1 METLTPKKS
10 FSRLGLALFI
20 VLAVTVVLQ
29 AAAGA
34 VVTAASF
41 EADVPS
47 WVLWLA
53 NFLPLYAIAIPI
65 GVAVMKKVPAQRAET
80 SSLGARRFLRVL
92 IVCFPIMYIGNL
104 IGTLLSA
111 ALSGGQAANPLQTM
125 VGDESWL
132 RFLVIPILAPIFEE
146 YLFRKQLID
155 RSVKYGEK
163 NAMVFSAL
171 CFGLFHMNLFQF
183 FYAFGLGLVF
193 AYVYIRTRKLRYTV
207 ILHIL
212 INFLGSVFAPWLMG
226 KADFAAVSQLDPADM
241 AGAVTPWTVAFM
253 LYALLLVGLSVAGIV
268 ILLRSRRS
276 LVFERAEEEL
286 EKGERFR
293 TVYVNVG
300 FILFLLICLA
310 VIVLNLL
317 GI

>member
-1 METLTPKKS
+1 METLAPKKS

-20 VLAVTVVLQ
+20 VLAVTVLLQ
-29 AAAGA
+29 VIVGAILAAASA
-34 VVTAASF
+34 N
-41 EADVPS
+41 ADMPS
-47 WVLWLA
+47 WLLWLG
-53 NFLPLYAIAIPI
+53 NFLPLYAVAIPI
-65 GVAVMKKVPAQRAET
+65 GLAVMKKVPAQRTEDSA
-80 SSLGARRFLRVL
+80 LGAGRFIRVL

-104 IGTLLSA
+104 IGTLLSSV
-111 ALSGGQAANPLQTM
+111 LSSGQAANPLEAM
-125 VGDESWL
+125 VGNDSWL

-193 AYVYIRTRKLRYTV
+193 AYVYIRTRRLRYTV

-226 KADFAAVSQLDPADM
+226 KADFAAISQLDPVEAVQ
-241 AGAVTPWTVAFM
+241 AVTPWTVAFM
-253 LYALLLVGLSVAGIV
+253 LYAVLLLGLSVAGIV
-268 ILLRSRRS
+268 ILLKSRRK
-276 LVFERAEEEL
+276 LVFLPAEEEL

-293 TVYVNVG
+293 TIYVNVG
-300 FILFLLICLA
+300 FILFFLICLV

-317 GI
+317 GM